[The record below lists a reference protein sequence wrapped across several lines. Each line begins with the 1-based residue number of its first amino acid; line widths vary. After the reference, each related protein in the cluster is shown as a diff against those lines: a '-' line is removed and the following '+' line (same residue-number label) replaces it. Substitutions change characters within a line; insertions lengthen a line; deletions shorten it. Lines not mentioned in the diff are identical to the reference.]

1 MKANT
6 ESAEPSK
13 GVWRF
18 GLRVTTKVWV
28 STDPPA
34 CPEFFMSPFSQAFQK
49 CTADMQEGIY
59 CFSPSPIPAMLMKAQ
74 HSWDFQ
80 ICYHCGE
87 IKVGPCRLHCRIEH
101 RALVISVMFV
111 AERGRKRRVQ
121 SAGQV
126 WKHTELLG
134 AGRLEGAG
142 AAARDIGG
150 ALQDVFDVHCSGWW
164 RLGKRI
170 NKKDGMKQC
179 NSVWIYFHR
188 YEGSVPLG
196 LCLCIY
202 RLKLFMLKKLLFLR
216 SPANT
221 DHLGKHA
228 CFVWS
233 NQSVFSPSLNY
244 SGAVKNETA

>member
-6 ESAEPSK
+6 ELAEPSK

-34 CPEFFMSPFSQAFQK
+34 CPENSSCPLSARHFKNVLQMCRKAYTAFP
-49 CTADMQEGIY
+49 
-59 CFSPSPIPAMLMKAQ
+59 PSTIPAMLMKAQ

-101 RALVISVMFV
+101 RALVISVMLV
-111 AERGRKRRVQ
+111 AECRRKRWVQ
-121 SAGQV
+121 CAGQV
-126 WKHTELLG
+126 WKHTEVLGGWKEQVLLPGILLG
-134 AGRLEGAG
+134 LSKMSLMCIAVV
-142 AAARDIGG
+142 GG
-150 ALQDVFDVHCSGWW
+150 DSERELVRKMEWSNAT
-164 RLGKRI
+164 
-170 NKKDGMKQC
+170 
-179 NSVWIYFHR
+179 VWIYFHR
-188 YEGSVPLG
+188 YEESVPLG

-202 RLKLFMLKKLLFLR
+202 RWKLFMLKKLLFLR

-233 NQSVFSPSLNY
+233 NQSVFSPSLSY
-244 SGAVKNETA
+244 SGAVKIETA